1 MLGRWFPVIC
11 GAVLMC
17 FVGSDALRGQ
27 TSSLATEPPAG
38 HPPAEKPRPRKEYR
52 PAATRVIGLAPGEAE
67 RRAIIE
73 EKLDQVSEATLKDV
87 PVGDAI
93 RSIFKSVDIAVRF
106 DLEPIESE
114 GGDTLDDPVTLELAG
129 TSLRAILSELLTP
142 RGLALLVRDNHCVV
156 TTRNWADDNDFPTAV
171 FEVTDLASY
180 PDGTVDVS
188 SLIGVI
194 ERSIEPDHWLNAGG
208 SGSIEPFVTAKAVL
222 LIVRAPAS
230 THRHIESLLTEMR
243 RSGAAITPVETLV
256 VPHPIPDSQNGNKAG
271 AIHGNAVGGGLGGGG
286 FGGGGG
292 GGGFF

>member
-17 FVGSDALRGQ
+17 FVGSNALRGQ

-38 HPPAEKPRPRKEYR
+38 HPLAEKPRPRKEYR

-73 EKLDQVSEATLKDV
+73 EKLDQVTDAAHSDI

-93 RSIFKSVDIAVRF
+93 RSTLKSVDIAVRF
-106 DLEPIESE
+106 DLEGIESE
-114 GGDTLDDPVTLELAG
+114 GSGTLDDHVTVELAG
-129 TSLRAILSELLTP
+129 ASVRAILSELMTP
-142 RGLALLVRDNHCVV
+142 RGWTLLVRDNHCLV
-156 TTRNWADDNDFPTAV
+156 TTQSSVESSDLPAAV
-171 FEVTDLASY
+171 FEVTDLASH
-180 PDGTVDVS
+180 PDGTVDAS
-188 SLIGVI
+188 SLLGVI
-194 ERSIEPDHWLNAGG
+194 ERSIEPDHWLNVGG
-208 SGSIEPFVTAKAVL
+208 SWSIEPFVTAKAVL

-243 RSGAAITPVETLV
+243 RSGAAIVPAETLLL
-256 VPHPIPDSQNGNKAG
+256 PPPNAFPQNDNKGG
-271 AIHGNAVGGGLGGGG
+271 AIHGNAGGGGL
-286 FGGGGG
+286 GGGG